1 MNITHRDIK
10 PENILI
16 DSMDEIYIKLT
27 DFGFASFFDKETEFN
42 QVLGS
47 PIYMPPEIVKHQKY
61 DCKVDVW
68 SAGVVAYVL
77 LSGTPPF
84 IGDSK
89 DLVYEAIKN
98 QDLDFSKSGW
108 SKVSESA
115 KDFLT

>member
-16 DSMDEIYIKLT
+16 DSLDDMYIKLT
-27 DFGFASFFDKETEFN
+27 DFGFASFFNSETTLN

-47 PIYMPPEIVKHQKY
+47 PIYMPPDIVNKTQY

-77 LSGTPPF
+77 LRGRPPF
-84 IGDSK
+84 IGANK
-89 DLVYEAIKN
+89 DEVYNHIVN
-98 QDLDFSKSGW
+98 
-108 SKVSESA
+108 
-115 KDFLT
+115 